1 MVANIG
7 SKFKKIT
14 SLLKW
19 NIDHSD
25 TFTANPELTNVTGWT
40 IGYISRRM
48 KNGIETYQKDI
59 EKEFKISRSTASG
72 LLANMEEHGYIVREI
87 SEIDNRLK
95 RIILTE
101 KSIELHNK
109 VINTFD
115 EVERT
120 FLTGFSDDE
129 KKELINYLT
138 RIEIN
143 LEKKREV
150 TNND

>member
-19 NIDHSD
+19 NINHSE
-25 TFTANPELTNVTGWT
+25 TFLANPELTNVTGWT
-40 IGYISRRM
+40 IGYISKRM
-48 KNGIETYQKDI
+48 ENGLETYQKDI

-72 LLANMEEHGYIVREI
+72 LLLNMEEHGYIIREV
-87 SEIDNRLK
+87 SKIDNRLK

-109 VINTFD
+109 VVNTFD
-115 EVERT
+115 EIERS

-129 KKELINYLT
+129 KKELTNYLT

-143 LEKKREV
+143 LEKRGE
-150 TNND
+150 